1 MGNQIKQ
8 CRWQQAFCVG
18 ALRSLDRVQFA
29 VWSFI
34 GFFTLQTMSFFL
46 LSYPTSAR
54 AESWQQSY
62 ESLGLLFNNDMRFSC
77 GSHIFKIERQLFAGK
92 VLYIKEG
99 LGYKLINEAS
109 FHEAGISGFTVRH
122 DNSFSRNFFEDF
134 FHEETEAYMPECAI
148 DRVSGKDVSYVC
160 PKVVEQQRD
169 VRADVSIDFLE
180 GRMSYVNAEPVKLDL
195 EYIFENPEYLGG
207 PFIFFT
213 SECKYA
219 NLLTQNNWDSSY
231 TRSCWGKSLAF
242 LEGYGFANNET
253 YKQLDQM
260 VSALDACEKR
270 RLSGEHVFQC
280 DAYREQTRIL
290 EDQVKNLIKLHNQRV
305 LSEVSGVK
313 HTVTFNARTF
323 TWKKMCWSI
332 D

>member
-195 EYIFENPEYLGG
+195 EYTFENPEY
-207 PFIFFT
+207 
-213 SECKYA
+213 
-219 NLLTQNNWDSSY
+219 
-231 TRSCWGKSLAF
+231 LAF

-280 DAYREQTRIL
+280 DAYRERTRIL